1 MLARPRIC
9 GICIRTTSS
18 TNQQF
23 PVGNRKSLAAHQL
36 IYQHTQRA
44 CMPASVPSACIRTLQ
59 SHFDLRHIINSSP
72 FLDARQNTKHYT
84 FKDAD
89 HAFGLLKSVWDI
101 PWDNHL
107 VLCPPEKDLTYK
119 YLRWTICS
127 VRHGTQPSI
136 SVVITAQGGAE
147 THCKGLLQH
156 PSIFKIGSL
165 NPLNNG
171 GPTSATQPRKC
182 TVWAVV
188 SGTARNALPDQ
199 MARLHH
205 DTARRNSCG
214 CAGPR
219 DTLQD

>member
-1 MLARPRIC
+1 M
-9 GICIRTTSS
+9 
-18 TNQQF
+18 
-23 PVGNRKSLAAHQL
+23 
-36 IYQHTQRA
+36 
-44 CMPASVPSACIRTLQ
+44 
-59 SHFDLRHIINSSP
+59 
-72 FLDARQNTKHYT
+72 
-84 FKDAD
+84 
-89 HAFGLLKSVWDI
+89 WDI

-107 VLCPPEKDLTYK
+107 VLCPPENDLMYK

-156 PSIFKIGSL
+156 PSIVKIGSP

-199 MARLHH
+199 MARLYYTTTQRDKIAAAAQDPEIPFRIEARQHLTHATAEPPTTKPPLLNPPTRLQKLFKQSRSAESQSRHMQPPDH
-205 DTARRNSCG
+205 DTKPLER
-214 CAGPR
+214 
-219 DTLQD
+219 

>member
-1 MLARPRIC
+1 M
-9 GICIRTTSS
+9 
-18 TNQQF
+18 
-23 PVGNRKSLAAHQL
+23 
-36 IYQHTQRA
+36 
-44 CMPASVPSACIRTLQ
+44 
-59 SHFDLRHIINSSP
+59 
-72 FLDARQNTKHYT
+72 
-84 FKDAD
+84 
-89 HAFGLLKSVWDI
+89 
-101 PWDNHL
+101 
-107 VLCPPEKDLTYK
+107 YK

-156 PSIFKIGSL
+156 PSIVKIGSL

-199 MARLHH
+199 MARLYYTTTQRDEIAAAAQDPEIHFRIEARQHLAHATAEPPTTKPPLLNPPTRVQKLFKQSRSAESQSRHMQPPDH
-205 DTARRNSCG
+205 DTKPLEQQGLSPPPFEPRPPVQLSDTMLRMDLAGTGPFTNTG
-214 CAGPR
+214 CAR
-219 DTLQD
+219 